1 MPRTAEDDEHEPNS
15 EGFAGGATAPE
26 PGDRDG
32 PRAGDEPPKSKE
44 DREAEEIAI
53 PDDLAELFG
62 DDEEQP

>member
-26 PGDRDG
+26 PDDR
-32 PRAGDEPPKSKE
+32 DEPPESKE
-44 DREAEEIAI
+44 KREVEQIAI
-53 PDDLAELFG
+53 PDDLSELFG